1 MHPPAP
7 IPQETPET
15 RLQSIK
21 NWTAIIH
28 KNIADKGSDTVIAAT
43 SNAIG
48 RTIIQ
53 VVGVACESPQY
64 ESLIVKGAILGE
76 QWMGGIPP
84 ETKKIIE
91 DGLKAIQKAV
101 TYNPDKRS

>member
-21 NWTAIIH
+21 NWTEVIH
-28 KNIADKGSDTVIAAT
+28 RNMSNRNSDIVIAAT

-48 RTIIQ
+48 RTILQ
-53 VVGVACESPQY
+53 VVGVVCESSQY
-64 ESLIVKGAILGE
+64 ETMIVKGAILGN
-76 QWMGGIPP
+76 QWMEGLSP
-84 ETKKIIE
+84 ETRKIIE
-91 DGLKAIQKAV
+91 DGVKAVQKAV
-101 TYNPDKRS
+101 TYNPDKRP